1 MQLLPYML
9 STTNELLT
17 SRAGLICVGQLMA
30 SIGFEELVDKHFPTP
45 GSNRGFA
52 PSVFVNSIILMLHEG
67 GKCLDDISHI
77 KDDTTL
83 RMLMGLKEVPESDSV
98 GDWLRRLGQTGV
110 ESIVEVN
117 KTVLQL
123 ALHRCRKVTLD
134 IDAALSP
141 SGNKSAQWTYK
152 KCKGYMPMIGNLAET
167 RQIVAV
173 DFREGNVAPATR
185 NLEFIHQCEAALPSG
200 VYISALRIDAAGY
213 QAAIIDECIDRSLK
227 FAIRAKMSSPLQ
239 EMIREQDESCW
250 NPLMDKNGRRLDGEF
265 TTRIIHTMENSQHA
279 FNVVVQRQVIE
290 AQKALALG
298 IEQDEGCELF
308 HSKQYIYRAIAVSEI
323 SHMSDSDWVHWYN
336 GRAEDSENRIKELKA
351 DFAAERMPC
360 QNFDANAL
368 YFSLC
373 ALAFNLF
380 SLMRMYFP
388 DHLENARAKT
398 IRYRLYAIAGKVVRH
413 GRQVFLK
420 LQSKHHDLLS
430 GILTPIQQLAQAP

>member
-1 MQLLPYML
+1 MQLLPYTL
-9 STTNELLT
+9 STTNEFLT
-17 SRAGLICVGQLMA
+17 SRAGLICVGHLMT
-30 SIGFEELVDKHFPTP
+30 SIGFGELVDKHFPAP
-45 GSNRGFA
+45 GSNRGFS
-52 PSVFVNSIILMLHEG
+52 PSVFVNTIILMLHEG
-67 GKCLDDISHI
+67 GKCLDDIRYI

-117 KTVLQL
+117 KTLLKL
-123 ALHRCRKVTLD
+123 ALHRCKKVTLD
-134 IDAALSP
+134 IDAVLSA

-152 KCKGYMPMIGNLAET
+152 KCKGYMPMVGHLAEI

-200 VYISALRIDAAGY
+200 VNISALRIDAAGY
-213 QAAIIDECIDRSLK
+213 QAAIIDECIERGLK
-227 FAIRAKMSSPLQ
+227 FAIRAKMSHSLQ
-239 EMIREQDESCW
+239 EIISEQDDSCW
-250 NPLMDKNGRRLDGEF
+250 EPLNDKGGKRLDGEF
-265 TTRIIHTMENSQHA
+265 TTRIIHTMEKSQHA
-279 FNVVVQRQVIE
+279 FNVVVQRQMIE
-290 AQKALALG
+290 EQKALSLE
-298 IEQDEGCELF
+298 IEQDEDCELF
-308 HSKQYIYRAIAVSEI
+308 HSRQYIYRAIAVAEI
-323 SHMSDSDWVHWYN
+323 AQMSDSEWVHWYN

-360 QNFDANAL
+360 QDFDANSL

-398 IRYRLYAIAGKVVRH
+398 IRYRLYGIAGKVVRH
-413 GRQVFLK
+413 GRKVFLK
-420 LQSKHHDLLS
+420 VQSKHHDLLS
-430 GILTPIQQLAQAP
+430 AILTPIQQLAQAP